1 VITVPRFLT
10 AADSR
15 PPRLGYHCLVP
26 KDILRLPCLQNKVH
40 DLGLSP
46 SIGGVPAS
54 ESALRKL
61 NDRKVKF
68 DALKDYVKGSQAQDT
83 QADAGRSSLEPTLVS
98 LLRVLVRN
106 LQSWLSTLSAFH
118 QADMQSD
125 VRR

>member
-1 VITVPRFLT
+1 
-10 AADSR
+10 
-15 PPRLGYHCLVP
+15 
-26 KDILRLPCLQNKVH
+26 LPCLQNKIH

-61 NDRKVKF
+61 NDRKVKL
-68 DALKDYVKGSQAQDT
+68 DAPKDYVKDSQAQDT
-83 QADAGRSSLEPTLVS
+83 QADVGRSSLEPTLVS
-98 LLRVLVRN
+98 LLMVLVRD
-106 LQSWLSTLSAFH
+106 LQSWSGTLSAFH